1 MYVFSLILKNI
12 REEKKKRKKRE
23 KFGNG
28 ITAWGGDG
36 HFEVIHFYSNE
47 KFIIDIVRP

>member
-1 MYVFSLILKNI
+1 MPKPLKILDW
-12 REEKKKRKKRE
+12 EVE